1 MDLLEMVGMAAADG
15 LGRGNKVEGK
25 TKNKT

>member
-1 MDLLEMVGMAAADG
+1 MDLLEMVGMATADG

-25 TKNKT
+25 TKDKT